1 MAWQTPFSEK
11 EDQFIRRNWPE
22 LGTAGTARALGRSKS
37 GVKGRVAALGLRDGQ
52 AAMPARVTAARK
64 GAPRTLREVAAQGD
78 EKETLEALRDVLA
91 QRIMETDS
99 ARDTAALAKR
109 MIEVGERIAEVRDA
123 GKAENPG
130 KQGAGV
136 TSFDVIARRNAGRRA
151 ASQG

>member
-11 EDQFIRRNWPE
+11 EDQFIRQNWQK
-22 LGTAGTARALGRSKS
+22 LGTTGTARQLGRSRS

-52 AAMPARVTAARK
+52 AATPARVTAAPGR
-64 GAPRTLREVAAQGD
+64 RMDLREVAAQGD

-91 QRIMETDS
+91 ERIMETDS

-123 GKAENPG
+123 GRAEKPAR
-130 KQGAGV
+130 QGAGV